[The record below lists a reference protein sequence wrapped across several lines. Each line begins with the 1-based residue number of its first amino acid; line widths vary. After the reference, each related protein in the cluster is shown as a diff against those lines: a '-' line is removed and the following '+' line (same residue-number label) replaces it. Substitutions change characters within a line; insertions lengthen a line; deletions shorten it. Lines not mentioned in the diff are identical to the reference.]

1 MTAASTG
8 HGAGRIDPPLDPPR
22 RVPGRGQREGEVPGH
37 DLSSLQLPSYAGR
50 SSLREQVA
58 DALRALLVSG
68 KMRPGTVYSAPFLAS
83 GFGVS
88 ATPVREAMLDLA
100 GEGLV
105 EVVRNKGFRVTVL
118 TEAELDAMAEVRM
131 LIEPP
136 VMGMVAAACEGEVF
150 EAVEALR
157 PLAREITAAAHRGDL
172 VSYIEA
178 DTEFHVRFLA
188 LHGNRHVVDHIRHL
202 RSRSRLYGLQD
213 MLGTGLMLTLCQ
225 EHEQMVDL
233 ALARDTE
240 QMTALVAQHIG
251 HVRAA
256 WAGRG
261 VTSEGTPSTT

>member
-1 MTAASTG
+1 M
-8 HGAGRIDPPLDPPR
+8 AG
-22 RVPGRGQREGEVPGH
+22 Q
-37 DLSSLQLPSYAGR
+37 DLSSLQLPSYGGR
-50 SSLREQVA
+50 ASLREQVA

-68 KMRPGTVYSAPFLAS
+68 RMRPGTVYSAPNLAA

-105 EVVRNKGFRVTVL
+105 EVVRNKGFRVTEL

-131 LIEPP
+131 LVEPP
-136 VMGMVAAACEGEVF
+136 VMGMVAEACRGEVA

-157 PLAREITAAAHRGDL
+157 PLAREITAAARRGDL

-188 LHGNRHVVDHIRHL
+188 LHGNRHVVDQIRHL

-213 MLGTGLMLTLCQ
+213 MLGTGLLLKQCQ

-233 ALARDTE
+233 AIARNSE
-240 QMTALVAQHIG
+240 QLSALVAQHIG

-256 WAGRG
+256 WAGRD
-261 VTSEGTPSTT
+261 VKSEGKTPTT